1 MIISGLLF
9 FFTFFFYLRT
19 HCASFNIND
28 SGETIMVCDLLT
40 VGHSP
45 GYPLHALWGR
55 CFCLLPLGQ
64 PMFRVTLC
72 SMFTGAAAVVVLYW
86 TLKLVLKEHLFE
98 PGKTEDTDPS
108 GIKTSQWL
116 YEWPALFGA
125 LCFAFSYQHWFQ
137 VGGCKGGIYALNTF
151 FSLMML
157 FLVFKMREKG
167 WFIRSFLL
175 MGFFFALGLAHH
187 WPSSGVL
194 APCLLWLLI
203 NSQNR
208 VPVPE
213 FFKMLINPIYIFLG
227 MLVFTIAF
235 LFTNSAPLSLAL
247 ASLFGASIVA
257 IRIFGTAHFVRFFT
271 FSLLGLTPYIY
282 LPLRA
287 VQSPIVNWWDPEN
300 LDRLWGTII
309 RKGYQ
314 DIGQKRG
321 LETFTRNLK
330 RFWFHA
336 HDQFGTIFSFLV
348 FLLALYGLYWLWRK
362 QRANAIGFVLFAVAV
377 FVGVIIFPN
386 PLEGYQWTLDNFFTP
401 VFLIIAILSAAG
413 MAGIL
418 RFFFRIWPDVRAR
431 GAVGGLC
438 LGLAFLPMELN
449 YHADDQSRYVSA
461 YDYGVNMLKSV
472 NRNAVIFCNGD
483 IDILPLWY
491 MQYVLHKRT
500 EVVSFTMQLIPY
512 DWYRNP
518 LMTRSPF
525 LYVPVGQ
532 DIRPETVVQDM
543 INAHSNEKSFYYT
556 NIFTASWM
564 RDKNA
569 SVPEG
574 FMWRMINSK
583 DLGYPFT
590 SDRLTQLWSTYRL
603 RDMDEPDRG
612 YWDEYTDVMK
622 DSYGIGFD
630 FTGYFGLMNK
640 VPQLSLWGFQNALK
654 FRQPQ
659 TLPRIY
665 MMLGETYLALKD
677 GQNAI
682 PYYEQVLKVQP
693 QNPFAMARIGSS
705 FLLMKDYADAEQA
718 FRASLAVNPQQK
730 EALDGLQE
738 LSDDEKKANRN
749 HS

>member
-1 MIISGLLF
+1 MIISVLLF

-55 CFCLLPLGQ
+55 VFCLFPLGQ

-72 SMFTGAAAVVVLYW
+72 SMFTGAVAVVVLYW
-86 TLKLVLKEHLFE
+86 TLKLCLKEHLFAGGR
-98 PGKTEDTDPS
+98 PIQDNHPS
-108 GIKTSQWL
+108 GIVVSHWL
-116 YEWPALFGA
+116 YEWPALFGS

-157 FLVFKMREKG
+157 FLVFKMREQG
-167 WFIRSFLL
+167 WFIRAFYL
-175 MGFFFALGLAHH
+175 MGFVFSLGLAHH

-194 APCLLWLLI
+194 VPCLFWLLVH
-203 NSQNR
+203 SQNR
-208 VPVPE
+208 VPVSE
-213 FFKMLINPIYIFLG
+213 FLG
-227 MLVFTIAF
+227 LLVNPLAILSVVSVFAFSFLVTGGNWILGMAFT
-235 LFTNSAPLSLAL
+235 
-247 ASLFGASIVA
+247 SLFVA
-257 IRIFGTAHFVRFFT
+257 CYTAVRIFGYTHFFRFF
-271 FSLLGLTPYIY
+271 SLCVVGITPYLY
-282 LPLRA
+282 LPFRS
-287 VQSPIVNWWDPEN
+287 VKHPIVNWWNPTN
-300 LDRLWGTII
+300 FDRLWGTII

-314 DIGQKRG
+314 DIGEKRG
-321 LETFTRNLK
+321 IVTFVRNIK

-336 HDQFGTIFSFLV
+336 HDQFGTLFSYVVFALV
-348 FLLALYGLYWLWRK
+348 IYGLYWFWKK
-362 QRANAIGFVLFAVAV
+362 QRANAIGFFLFAFAV
-377 FVGVIIFPN
+377 FIAVLLFPN

-401 VFLIIAILSAAG
+401 VFMIFSILAAAG
-413 MAGIL
+413 MAGLIQIAFN
-418 RFFFRIWPDVRAR
+418 RFPDIRAR
-431 GAVGGLC
+431 GAIGGFC

-491 MQYVLHKRT
+491 MQYVLGKRP

-512 DWYRNP
+512 DWYRDP
-518 LMTRSPF
+518 LMERSPF

-532 DIRPETVVQDM
+532 DVRPETVVQDM
-543 INAHSNEKSFYYT
+543 INAHSDEKSFYYT
-556 NIFTASWM
+556 NIFTADWM
-564 RDKNA
+564 RNNNP

-574 FMWRMINSK
+574 FMWRMTNSK
-583 DLGYPFT
+583 DLGYPFD
-590 SDRLTQLWSTYRL
+590 SKRLNQYWSTYRL
-603 RDMDEPDRG
+603 RYMDDPERG

-622 DSYGIGFD
+622 DSYGIGYD
-630 FTGYFGLMNK
+630 FTGYFAYMNK
-640 VPQLSLWGFQNALK
+640 LPEAALWSFNNALK

-659 TLPRIY
+659 TKARIY
-665 MMLGETYLALKD
+665 MMMGETYLSMNNGAAAIPCYEEVLKREPNNPYAISRIGKCYTLLKD
-677 GQNAI
+677 YGNA
-682 PYYEQVLKVQP
+682 
-693 QNPFAMARIGSS
+693 
-705 FLLMKDYADAEQA
+705 DQA
-718 FRASLAVNPQQK
+718 YRLALSVNPQQK

-738 LSDDEKKANRN
+738 LSDLEKKA
-749 HS
+749 HK